1 MQVEINV
8 PTSLED
14 ITLEQYQKFSKVNTE
29 ENEDSSFLL
38 HKTVEIFCGL
48 DLKDTLKIKYSSVS
62 EIIAILNKVFK
73 ETPELTPTFTFKG
86 VEYGFIPNLD
96 DMTLGEYVDLDDTFG
111 DWENMHKAMSV
122 LYRPITNKLK
132 GRYLIEEYEGFKNAE
147 KFKELPL
154 NIVFGTTV
162 FFFALSSE
170 LLKTT
175 LSYLKTELPE
185 NLTTQE
191 RQVLEESGDSI
202 NQYMESLKATFYDL
216 TKSLN

>member
-29 ENEDSSFLL
+29 DNEDSSFLL

-73 ETPELTPTFTFKG
+73 EAPELTPTFTFKG
-86 VEYGFIPNLD
+86 IEYGFIPNLD

-122 LYRPITNKLK
+122 LYRPINYKK
-132 GRYLIEEYEGFKNAE
+132 EDKYLIEEYTGLDKAELFK
-147 KFKELPL
+147 KMPL
-154 NIVFGTTV
+154 GIVMGAMV
-162 FFFALSSE
+162 FFYRLNNE
-170 LLKTT
+170 LLEIT
-175 LSYLKTELPE
+175 LNYLKREAP
-185 NLTTQE
+185 
-191 RQVLEESGDSI
+191 
-202 NQYMESLKATFYDL
+202 NQMNTESLAALERSGVGSSRFMD
-216 TKSLN
+216 SLRVMLPVSMTQRN